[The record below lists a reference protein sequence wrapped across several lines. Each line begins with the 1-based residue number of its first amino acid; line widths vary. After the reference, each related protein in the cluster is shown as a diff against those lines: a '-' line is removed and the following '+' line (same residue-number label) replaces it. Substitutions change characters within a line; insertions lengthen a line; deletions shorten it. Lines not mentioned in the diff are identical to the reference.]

1 MRPGAVSGVIG
12 MAHPMTKG
20 TRMFRTI
27 LAATDGSEHSG
38 LAVSLAADLAEK
50 YDARL
55 VLLNVVDNREL
66 TPAQMHLAEIEYGD
80 ILRAKVPGARIEN
93 MPGMG
98 FQGVRPVI
106 IEYAGIS
113 AGIRETLAEGILKK
127 AEARAKAKGARAI
140 ETRVEFGDAAPS
152 IIAVA
157 KEIGAD
163 LIVLGSRG
171 LSDLKGLLLGSVS
184 HKVANLAEVPVITVK

>member
-1 MRPGAVSGVIG
+1 
-12 MAHPMTKG
+12 
-20 TRMFRTI
+20 MFKTI
-27 LAATDGSEHSG
+27 LTATDGSDHSG
-38 LAVSLAADLAEK
+38 LAVALAADLAAK
-50 YDARL
+50 YDAKL

-66 TPAQMHLAEIEYGD
+66 TPTQKHLADVEYGEM
-80 ILRAKVPGARIEN
+80 LRAKVPSAKIEN

-106 IEYAGIS
+106 IEYAGIN
-113 AGIRETLAEGILKK
+113 AHIRETLAEGILKK
-127 AEARAKAKGARAI
+127 AVARAKAKGAKTI
-140 ETRVEFGDAAPS
+140 DTRVEFGDAAPS

-157 KEIGAD
+157 KDIDAD

>member
-1 MRPGAVSGVIG
+1 
-12 MAHPMTKG
+12 
-20 TRMFRTI
+20 MFKTI
-27 LAATDGSEHSG
+27 LAATDGSDHSG
-38 LAVSLAADLAEK
+38 LAVALAADLATK

-55 VLLNVVDNREL
+55 VLLSVVDNREL
-66 TPAQMHLAEIEYGD
+66 TPAQQHLADVEYAE
-80 ILRAKVPGARIEN
+80 ILRAKVPGARIED

-106 IEYAGIS
+106 IEYAGIT
-113 AGIRETLAEGILKK
+113 AHIRETLAEGILKK
-127 AEARAKAKGARAI
+127 AMASAKAKGATAI
-140 ETRVEFGDAAPS
+140 DTRVEFGDAAPS
-152 IIAVA
+152 ILAVA
-157 KEIGAD
+157 REIGAD